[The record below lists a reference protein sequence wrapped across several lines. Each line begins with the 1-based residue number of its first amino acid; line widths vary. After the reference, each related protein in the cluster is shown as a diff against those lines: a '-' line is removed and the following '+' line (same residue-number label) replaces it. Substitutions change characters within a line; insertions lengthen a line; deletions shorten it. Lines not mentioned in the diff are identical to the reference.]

1 MNEKNTEEL
10 SEILKHTHISEFGK
24 FRDENLYGFSE
35 DQEAFSIYIKELLA
49 KRGITQQKVFLNAD
63 IPERYG
69 YKLLSGEKRTKQRD
83 VILRICYAA
92 ELSLDETQKALTK
105 YGMPELYA
113 KKERDAVLMIV
124 FNERPGSIIDVNS
137 ILKENDLLPLRTS
150 GIQE

>member
-92 ELSLDETQKALTK
+92 ELSLDETQKALRK